1 MSIANALGEI
11 FRRELDAQLVPLQEA
26 VRRMEEGLEA
36 LELLRAVTHRLAPLT
51 SRLGAMAG
59 VRPAA
64 AALESTRARGGRKQ
78 AVAATRS
85 RASGV
90 KTAEARPVG
99 GRVRAEEGSRACAV
113 IGCDRPSRSK
123 GYCSAHYQK
132 LRLLMRTNRRPAA
145 WTDDAPPQSVEEVT
159 LPRGRAASKALR
171 EGGVSEQTPAP
182 APAAKQDS
190 TDAAEQTSAT
200 GKKARAAK
208 KAAGARRGA
217 AAKKTSAAKKA
228 PAAKKTS
235 AAKKAPAAKKASGA
249 RKGAAAKK
257 AAGARKGA
265 AVKKTSAAKK
275 APAAKKTSAAK
286 KAPAAKK
293 ASGARKGAA
302 AKKAPAKGGRKVKA
316 TAAKAG
322 KRKRAGKSSAQGSLF

>member
-228 PAAKKTS
+228 PAAKK
-235 AAKKAPAAKKASGA
+235 
-249 RKGAAAKK
+249 